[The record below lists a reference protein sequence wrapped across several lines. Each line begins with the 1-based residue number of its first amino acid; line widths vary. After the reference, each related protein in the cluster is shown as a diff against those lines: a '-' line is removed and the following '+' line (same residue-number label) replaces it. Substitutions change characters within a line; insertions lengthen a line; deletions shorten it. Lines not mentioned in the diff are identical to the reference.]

1 MAKVGSRAALHVYPA
16 VTTEPPRSEVTT
28 SDAIMSQETDTKPRR
43 KGSREERRFQLIEAT
58 IEVLAQNGFA
68 RTTQTEV
75 AKKAGLSH
83 GLVSFHFATKEKLLA
98 ETLAFLAEEYR
109 QNWMD
114 ALDAAPPDAAHQLDA
129 LLRADFNLE
138 ICTQDRLFAWCSF
151 WGEAQSRPI
160 YQQSCGSNDQ
170 QYIEVMEGI
179 SARLCAEQ
187 GSPFDPILVARI
199 LRVTVEGVWLDMITM
214 TRPYS
219 PAEGLR
225 SVYTCAAAFF
235 PAVFNEDG
243 LISG

>member
-1 MAKVGSRAALHVYPA
+1 
-16 VTTEPPRSEVTT
+16 VTT

-129 LLRADFNLE
+129 LLRADFNPE
-138 ICTQDRLFAWCSF
+138 ICTQDRLFAWCAF

-219 PAEGLR
+219 PEEGLR

-235 PAVFNEDG
+235 PEVFDEDG
-243 LISG
+243 LISGQAVKT

>member
-1 MAKVGSRAALHVYPA
+1 MSTLRQLPNS
-16 VTTEPPRSEVTT
+16 PRSEVTT

-129 LLRADFNLE
+129 LLRADFNPE

-243 LISG
+243 LISGQVVKT